1 MAHWKDSKLLSYQK
15 AYEAELT
22 KKELRLTS
30 HLNVTQGDTVD
41 ESSETALPTNL
52 NLFTHILRSGN
63 TYPSRPQRRVFTN
76 KTLTP
81 TNPSANMPD
90 NVPQPQAPLK
100 ILPTEAS
107 VRRYSGEDEGYTAR
121 TYLKTCED
129 VMRNAGTTAPAEK
142 IAFVRSRVAPN
153 SRAERLLHGAIFSEE
168 IILGSYDTF
177 KEIFLNAFGRGADVT
192 LLKQIVQMADGMT
205 TNAATLDNWDWCI
218 PMQNVVDT
226 LLPILKKE
234 GWTSD
239 NDTNMPMTRVVKLI
253 QLIVGMVYARP
264 KVRKAAL
271 SLEYKPDDMITT
283 VFSKVQNKL
292 MEKEGATA
300 VAVASIPSSD
310 DPSPSYAAA
319 VAKKQKVAC
328 DYCHKVGHTS
338 KRCLKRKKDQSNHT
352 SMKDDWTTKP
362 ASWGATPSVRPKT
375 TPRMSSV
382 PEAAGKT
389 GQPRSYHC
397 IVHGPQSTHST
408 DRCYQL
414 QKLRD
419 AVEQKRHSGGRPSGE
434 ASRPG
439 AHNPG

>member
-22 KKELRLTS
+22 KEELRLTS

-41 ESSETALPTNL
+41 EDSETALPANL
-52 NLFTHILRSGN
+52 NLFNHTLRSGN
-63 TYPSRPQRRVFTN
+63 TYPSRPQRRKFTN

-90 NVPQPQAPLK
+90 NDPKPQAPLK
-100 ILPTEAS
+100 LLPTEAS

-129 VMRNAGTTAPAEK
+129 IMRNAGTTAPAEK

-153 SRAERLLHGAIFSEE
+153 SRAERLLHGAVFSEE
-168 IILGSYDTF
+168 IIQGSYDTF
-177 KEIFLNAFGRGADVT
+177 KENFLNAFGRGADAT
-192 LLKQIVQMADGMT
+192 LLKQIVQMADDMT
-205 TNAATLDNWDWCI
+205 TNAATLGNWDWCI
-218 PMQNVVDT
+218 PMQSVVDT

-234 GWTSD
+234 KWTSD

-271 SLEYKPDDMITT
+271 SLECKPDDVITT
-283 VFSKVQNKL
+283 VFNEVQSKL
-292 MEKEGATA
+292 MEKEGAA
-300 VAVASIPSSD
+300 ADVASIPSSEE
-310 DPSPSYAAA
+310 PSTSYAAT
-319 VAKKQKVAC
+319 VAKKQTVTC
-328 DYCHKVGHTS
+328 DYCHKVGHPA
-338 KRCLKRKKDQSNHT
+338 KRCLKRRKDLGNNT
-352 SMKDDWTTKP
+352 STKDDWTSKP
-362 ASWGATPSVRPKT
+362 ASGGAAPSVRPKT
-375 TPRMSSV
+375 AQRMSSV
-382 PEAAGKT
+382 PVDAGKT

-419 AVEQKRHSGGRPSGE
+419 AVEQKRLSGGRPSGE

-439 AHNPG
+439 VHNPG